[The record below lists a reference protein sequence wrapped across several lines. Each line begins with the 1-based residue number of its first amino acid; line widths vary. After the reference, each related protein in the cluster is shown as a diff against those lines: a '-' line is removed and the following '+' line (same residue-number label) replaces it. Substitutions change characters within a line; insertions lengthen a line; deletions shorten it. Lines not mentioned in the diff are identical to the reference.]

1 MQFRWPVLYLTS
13 HLHPVSRLR
22 THISITRKCGEMRTW
37 EQERVYR
44 DVPVWIWNQLENSFS
59 KESGYRFFF
68 VKQREFFINFTATTH
83 VVGPFSH
90 LLYTTTF
97 RRMEIFFPQLQSERK
112 DYLLDSLGRANFKY
126 NYCSIPS
133 SSICKWSSPLHP
145 LLKKWRCSQL
155 QNGGRKSMLETLFI
169 RVFLLLD
176 TGDKLAVDKCLPSIT
191 ITKIFVSVT

>member
-97 RRMEIFFPQLQSERK
+97 RRMEIFFFFSCKANGRIIFWTLWEERISNTIIAVYHHHQSVSDLPTYTPFLKSGGAASFKMAVGNRCLRL
-112 DYLLDSLGRANFKY
+112 YLYESFY
-126 NYCSIPS
+126 
-133 SSICKWSSPLHP
+133 
-145 LLKKWRCSQL
+145 
-155 QNGGRKSMLETLFI
+155 F
-169 RVFLLLD
+169 
-176 TGDKLAVDKCLPSIT
+176 
-191 ITKIFVSVT
+191 